1 VNAAVELDDTDERIV
16 ALLRGD
22 GRMAYRA
29 IAAELDLTEATVR
42 TRIRRMEQSDAMRVV
57 AVTDFQA
64 AGYEML
70 LAVGITVDG
79 RPPAEVAELLAEF
92 PEVFSINVVIGSC
105 DIETLVV
112 AEDQAAMADLVYRR
126 FAELPGVLRV
136 SSSLA
141 IDVLKNQ
148 PDSVPLSFHKTA
160 LGQASGG
167 VGGASPPPS
176 TELTDDNG
184 GEGATS
190 PSSGT
195 KTGAQSESTSSAVAG
210 RSAKRM
216 LDSVDRQIVEWLGR
230 DARTS
235 NRQIADG
242 IGVTEGTVRSRIKRM
257 QEDKQIR
264 ITAVTN
270 INRYRGAAIAYVWV
284 ELERSSRAQQVAT
297 QMATM
302 KEFGFVGLMM
312 GRYDILGI
320 TMVRNTEHLARFVH
334 RHVSSLE
341 GVRRTESSLGVNFL
355 KHDYRMSRIVG

>member
-1 VNAAVELDDTDERIV
+1 
-16 ALLRGD
+16 
-22 GRMAYRA
+22 
-29 IAAELDLTEATVR
+29 LTG
-42 TRIRRMEQSDAMRVV
+42 
-57 AVTDFQA
+57 
-64 AGYEML
+64 AGK
-70 LAVGITVDG
+70 D
-79 RPPAEVAELLAEF
+79 
-92 PEVFSINVVIGSC
+92 
-105 DIETLVV
+105 
-112 AEDQAAMADLVYRR
+112 
-126 FAELPGVLRV
+126 
-136 SSSLA
+136 
-141 IDVLKNQ
+141 
-148 PDSVPLSFHKTA
+148 
-160 LGQASGG
+160 
-167 VGGASPPPS
+167 GGAMLPASH
-176 TELTDDNG
+176 
-184 GEGATS
+184 
-190 PSSGT
+190 
-195 KTGAQSESTSSAVAG
+195 TSSAASNG
-210 RSAKRM
+210 TASASAAVGASSKRR
-216 LDSVDRQIVEWLGR
+216 LDAVDRQIVEWLGR

-297 QMATM
+297 QMAAM